1 VLKGVTGIER
11 RVAIVGSTTWGTTL
25 AIILARRGVP
35 VTLLARTLEEAAGLE
50 SRREHQRFLPGFPFP
65 AALTVASD
73 AAAAIPPAQL
83 VIISA
88 PSDRFRQNVRRV
100 AGHLSPQTIV
110 LSVSKGLELPT
121 GLRMS
126 QIMEAEL
133 PVELHS
139 GICVLSGPNL
149 AQEIIQGK
157 PSSTVVAGRDL
168 AKAAAAQSVL
178 MSSNF
183 RVYTSDDVVGVEL
196 GGTLKNIIALGAG
209 ISDGLELGDNGKSA
223 LITRG
228 LAEITRLGL
237 AAGARP
243 LTFAGLAGLGDLM
256 ATCASRLSRNHYVG
270 EQLALGRS
278 WPEIR
283 ECMDNVAEGVNTT
296 GAALQMARE
305 LNVEMPITQTT
316 YRVLF
321 EGLAP
326 QRAIAELMERPPRS
340 EW

>member
-1 VLKGVTGIER
+1 MLKGVTGIER

-110 LSVSKGLELPT
+110 LSVSKGLELPS

>member
-1 VLKGVTGIER
+1 VLKGDTGIER

-35 VTLLARTLEEAAGLE
+35 VTLLARTPEEAAGLE

-73 AAAAIPPAQL
+73 PAAAIPPAQL
-83 VIISA
+83 VIISS

-100 AGHLSPQTIV
+100 AGNLSPQTIV
-110 LSVSKGLELPT
+110 LSVSKGLELPS

>member
-1 VLKGVTGIER
+1 MLKGVTGIER

-65 AALTVASD
+65 ASLTVASD

-110 LSVSKGLELPT
+110 LSVSKGLELPS